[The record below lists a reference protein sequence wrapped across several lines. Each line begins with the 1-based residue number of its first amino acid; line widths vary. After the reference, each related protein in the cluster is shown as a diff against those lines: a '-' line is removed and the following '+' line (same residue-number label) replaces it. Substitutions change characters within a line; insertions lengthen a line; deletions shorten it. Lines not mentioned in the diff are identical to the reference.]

1 MTHPLK
7 KLFSKNLYNRGT
19 NFSINKALN
28 SSYLDYLCCS
38 SIKSF
43 FVALTILETT
53 NFRPSGNDMLYML
66 VLNKTENMIKKC
78 KYIERSVYRAL
89 QNVEIN

>member
-7 KLFSKNLYNRGT
+7 KLFSKNLYKRGT
-19 NFSINKALN
+19 NFSINK
-28 SSYLDYLCCS
+28 
-38 SIKSF
+38 
-43 FVALTILETT
+43 ALTILETT